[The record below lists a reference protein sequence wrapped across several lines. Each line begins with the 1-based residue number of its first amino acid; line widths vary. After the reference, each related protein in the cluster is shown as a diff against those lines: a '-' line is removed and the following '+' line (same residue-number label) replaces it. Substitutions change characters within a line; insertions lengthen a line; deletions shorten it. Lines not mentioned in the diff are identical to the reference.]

1 MYYLI
6 GEFAKITG
14 VTVRTLH
21 HYDEKGLLK
30 PEKDLDSG
38 HRRYKYDDLIQLQK
52 ITTFKFL
59 GFSLKE
65 IKKLITQ
72 KDFQD
77 FLHKQKELMQKK
89 KEETDMILK
98 TIERIMTIY
107 EEFGTVDEN
116 IIISSINDV
125 HRKKEQK
132 RWIEESLSERY
143 SVIMDSISSEEEE
156 KLAKQTAG
164 IYEKIIVLSDKD
176 PSNSNVQAVIEEFVS
191 LLKPI
196 VDIDTLKHDVNNL
209 RENTNKSISKDNDV
223 FIFSNPLSEK
233 KQEFISTALNI
244 YLAKR
249 SGGE

>member
-6 GEFAKITG
+6 GEFAEITG

-21 HYDEKGLLK
+21 YYDEKGLLK

-77 FLHKQKELMQKK
+77 SLQKQKELMQNK

-98 TIERIMTIY
+98 SIERIMEIY
-107 EEFGTVDEN
+107 EEFGIVDEN

-132 RWIEESLSERY
+132 RWIEENLSERY

-164 IYEKIIVLSDKD
+164 IYEKIIALSDKD

-196 VDIDTLKHDVNNL
+196 IDIDTLKHDVNNL
-209 RENTNKSISKDNDV
+209 QEDTNKPISNDNDA

-233 KQEFISTALNI
+233 KQEFVSTALNI

-249 SGGE
+249 NGGE